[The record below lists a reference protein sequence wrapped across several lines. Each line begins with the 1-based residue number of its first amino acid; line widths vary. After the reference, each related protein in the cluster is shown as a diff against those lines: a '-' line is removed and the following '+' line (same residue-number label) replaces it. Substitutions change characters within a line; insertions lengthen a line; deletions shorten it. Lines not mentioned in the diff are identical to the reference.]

1 MVPPYTCKTTV
12 YELAS
17 DYAPNIQGKI
27 ILTTGVTPGSL
38 GAVFV
43 EAIAASNPTLLIL
56 AGRNALTLQQ
66 TANTITSQHPNVK
79 TRTLILDLSSMKA
92 VREAAEEVNSW
103 ADVPR
108 IDVLVN
114 NAAVM
119 AVDYKLTEEGFEMQF
134 ATGHLGH
141 FLFTNLVI
149 GKLLTAS
156 APRVVSVSSDGHRLS
171 PIRWAD
177 PHFNDGETYQKWY
190 AYGQVKTAN
199 MLLALSLAEK
209 LGKRGLRSYSLHPGA
224 ILNTGLAGHLD
235 SSENGDFKLLVDTD
249 RKQGNAEG
257 WKDMDFVSPEV
268 GAATHAF
275 AAFEPSISD
284 QNGAYLLQCR
294 IADPYVDTVKP
305 WATSPIEAD
314 KLWKLSEKL
323 VGQEFKY

>member
-1 MVPPYTCKTTV
+1 MAPPYTRKTTV
-12 YELAS
+12 HELAS
-17 DYAPNIQGKI
+17 DYAPIIQGKI

-79 TRTLILDLSSMKA
+79 TRTLTLDLSSMNA
-92 VREAAEEVNSW
+92 VRKAAEEVNSW

-141 FLFTNLVI
+141 FLFTNLVM

-156 APRVVSVSSDGHRLS
+156 APRVLTL
-171 PIRWAD
+171 WK
-177 PHFNDGETYQKWY
+177 DGETYQKWY

-199 MLLALSLAEK
+199 MLFALSLAEK
-209 LGKRGLRSYSLHPGA
+209 LGKRGLQSYSLHPGA

-235 SSENGDFKLLVDTD
+235 ASENGDFKLLVDTD

-257 WKDMDFVSPEV
+257 WKGMDFVSPEV

-275 AAFEPSISD
+275 AAFEPCISD

-305 WATSPIEAD
+305 WATSPIEAE
-314 KLWKLSEKL
+314 KLWRLSEKL
-323 VGQEFKY
+323 VGQEFKYQ